1 MKRQNEILRQV
12 LLKYMK
18 EENIKNWQFA
28 KKVGITQALLSRYI
42 NGGTFPSFPT
52 IQKISEKT
60 GIAIKDLLG
69 L

>member
-1 MKRQNEILRQV
+1 MKRENEILSQV
-12 LLKYMK
+12 LAKYMK

-28 KKVGITQALLSRYI
+28 KKVGITQALLSRYLH
-42 NGGTFPSFPT
+42 GVTFPSFST

-60 GIAIKDLLG
+60 GIPIKDLLG